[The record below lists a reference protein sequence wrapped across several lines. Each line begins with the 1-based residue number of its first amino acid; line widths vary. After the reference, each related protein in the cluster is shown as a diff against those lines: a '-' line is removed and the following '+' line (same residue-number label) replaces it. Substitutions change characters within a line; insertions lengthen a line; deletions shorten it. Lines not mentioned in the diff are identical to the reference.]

1 MLSQDQVLCDGCTGV
16 RSFTLQEPP
25 AHTAAV
31 TQPEVRPAD
40 RLWPRSCPRSAAPAP
55 RPRPPP
61 PQPQEPSARSP
72 AGAETASS
80 RALAGALRS
89 RPQGEGPALLQTGPP
104 AVSPPR
110 VPRPRPGTSIAHRL
124 RPAPAPRPGC
134 ARSSVPLQA
143 ATPALIS
150 RQLWLRHRRHCALHG
165 CCADPR
171 TWPGSW
177 RRRPLDP

>member
-89 RPQGEGPALLQTGPP
+89 RPQGDSASPHFLSGGALAG
-104 AVSPPR
+104 SPPR
-110 VPRPRPGTSIAHRL
+110 LSRPETRL
-124 RPAPAPRPGC
+124 
-134 ARSSVPLQA
+134 
-143 ATPALIS
+143 
-150 RQLWLRHRRHCALHG
+150 
-165 CCADPR
+165 
-171 TWPGSW
+171 
-177 RRRPLDP
+177 